1 MEIYQPAYRCSDAA
15 CLRRG
20 GWRFKAL
27 ADAEKAKGCLRCGG
41 PFAANLVLRALPQRD
56 HGDPAGGGGTKGNGK
71 KGKGKGKGKSAGG
84 ATAAAERPR
93 TPGLLGGPVR
103 AARANQEPVQ
113 PGPLQPPGGARH
125 GAPRGGGSKPGSSQQ
140 PQARARTAE
149 DILVS
154 NVANAQELDGVDS
167 DEYRKAVHRL
177 QEHRRRA
184 EAARSPEEVF
194 NDLRR
199 RVAQKQ
205 DLLAT
210 RLEEHTK
217 AHQAL
222 ETAQT
227 RASEADEA
235 LNTVFTD
242 LEELESKREEAE
254 QRLQPPI
261 MVGAQIKTKSPVDDL
276 ITQVESHLAEQ
287 GPKDQQYAQ
296 RHRETIMELR
306 AVAAAAHQ
314 HATQAQE
321 ARQERPSEAAEPTIE
336 SHAVI
341 PETGAPWQISTG
353 TKAHARLLERGST
366 TTQQRVLE
374 RLNQKNKGGKKKGT
388 DKGVWQQDGGIHDI
402 AAFPAPAQARQI
414 FQEKD
419 ARNLDSASPAAP
431 APRAAGT
438 PSSPA
443 QAATGSIAPPA
454 AADEDDGMD
463 FGVAGHR
470 RKREEHD
477 EDLDSSADEADK
489 RPPARK
495 GRRGR
500 IVLLAPHGPIDR
512 LRGLVTTGTNQRPLR
527 E

>member
-1 MEIYQPAYRCSDAA
+1 MAQGSEPVYQPAYRCSDAA

-41 PFAANLVLRALPQRD
+41 PFAAQLVLRALPQRD
-56 HGDPAGGGGTKGNGK
+56 HGEPAGGVGTKGNGK
-71 KGKGKGKGKSAGG
+71 KGKGKGKGKPAGG

-93 TPGLLGGPVR
+93 TPGLVGGGVR
-103 AARANQEPVQ
+103 AARANQAPVQ
-113 PGPLQPPGGARH
+113 PGPLQPADGARP
-125 GAPRGGGSKPGSSQQ
+125 GAPRGGGSKPGSSQRPQ
-140 PQARARTAE
+140 PSARTAE

-154 NVANAQELDGVDS
+154 NVANAKELDGVDS
-167 DEYRKAVHRL
+167 DEYRKAIHRL

-217 AHQAL
+217 AYQAL

-235 LNTVFTD
+235 LNSVFTD
-242 LEELESKREEAE
+242 LEELESKRDEAE

-261 MVGAQIKTKSPVDDL
+261 MVGAQIKAKNPVDDL
-276 ITQVESHLAEQ
+276 IAQVESQLAEQ
-287 GPKDQQYAQ
+287 GPKDQEYAQ

-314 HATQAQE
+314 HTAQAQE
-321 ARQERPSEAAEPTIE
+321 AQQAGLAQGAAQTTIE
-336 SHAVI
+336 SHVVI
-341 PETGAPWQISTG
+341 PETDAPRQISTG

-374 RLNQKNKGGKKKGT
+374 RLNQKNKGKKKGST
-388 DKGVWQQDGGIHDI
+388 DQGVWQQEGGMHDI
-402 AAFPAPAQARQI
+402 AAFPTPAQARQI

-419 ARNLDSASPAAP
+419 ARNLDSASPAVP
-431 APRAAGT
+431 APRVAGT

-443 QAATGSIAPPA
+443 PVATGSLAAPA
-454 AADEDDGMD
+454 AADTDDGMD
-463 FGVAGHR
+463 YGVAGHR
-470 RKREEHD
+470 RKREENV
-477 EDLDSSADEADK
+477 EDMESSADEAEK
-489 RPPARK
+489 RPSF
-495 GRRGR
+495 RRG
-500 IVLLAPHGPIDR
+500 GE
-512 LRGLVTTGTNQRPLR
+512 G
-527 E
+527 ESYS